1 MDADVIKLFAFA
13 LACLWTRQAVAVLAL
28 HVGSLVLVF
37 LYLESGAYYF
47 SMVAAMYAM
56 AAASNIKFLS
66 SIRMA
71 LFTLAVLNWWA
82 AVDFLAWPES
92 TTLYYQSYPFL
103 VNAVDMAVLL
113 LLWTQGGKRVIGRF
127 NAVDNDSALPVVA
140 CSVRHR
146 DPKEITK

>member
-1 MDADVIKLFAFA
+1 MDTDVIKLFAFA
-13 LACLWTRQAVAVLAL
+13 LACFWTRQAVAALAL

-56 AAASNIKFLS
+56 AAASNITFLS

-71 LFTLAVLNWWA
+71 LFTIAVLNWWA

-92 TTLYYQSYPFL
+92 STWFYESYPYL
-103 VNAVDMAVLL
+103 VNGADMVVLL
-113 LLWTQGGKRVIGRF
+113 LLWGQGGMSVVRKF
-127 NAVDNDSALPVVA
+127 FAVGHNGSLPVVA